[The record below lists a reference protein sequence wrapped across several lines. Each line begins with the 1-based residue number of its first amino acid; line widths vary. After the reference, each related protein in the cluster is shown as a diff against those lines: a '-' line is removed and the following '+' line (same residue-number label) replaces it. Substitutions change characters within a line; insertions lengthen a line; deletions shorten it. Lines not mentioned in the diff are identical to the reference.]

1 MSVIPSPV
9 APQIIDHI
17 VEGAEAWVRAD
28 IRRDD
33 WFLRLSPE
41 CLAELHAI
49 VVELRAHP
57 CPAEQI
63 DAARFAMPACRAF
76 MRGVRAVLDEG
87 VRFAVVDRLP
97 MDEISDDEARALYW
111 ILSSLLAR
119 PVQQK
124 LTGTMIYDVHDTGK
138 KATPG
143 SGVRPDQTNME
154 QFFHNDNAYN
164 TTQPEIVALL
174 CARPAKSGG
183 VSHVMSFYTLHNALL
198 RACKDNKDNKDVITR
213 LYQPFWFDRQK
224 EYLAGEPAVMSAPM
238 FTYDGRLKVR
248 MSMHQASGG
257 YTLMSEPLD
266 QAAVASFDALKR
278 LFADQALSVDF
289 VMERGQIQYVNN
301 LETCHRRTLFK
312 DFAAPEQKR
321 LMIRLWLRNTGDVC
335 YQG

>member
-1 MSVIPSPV
+1 MNDISPSR
-9 APQIIDHI
+9 QTIDHL
-17 VEGAEAWVRAD
+17 VEGRKAWVRAD
-28 IRRDD
+28 IQRDD
-33 WFLRLSPE
+33 WFLKLTPE
-41 CLAELHAI
+41 CLAELHE
-49 VVELRAHP
+49 VVAALRAHP
-57 CPAEQI
+57 CKPEQI
-63 DAARFAMPACRAF
+63 DPARYAIPACRAF
-76 MRGVRAVLDEG
+76 MRRVRTVLDDG

-97 MDEISDDEARALYW
+97 MDDISDVEAKALYW

-124 LTGTMIYDVHDTGK
+124 LTGTLIYDVHDTGQ

-183 VSHVMSFYTLHNALL
+183 VSQLMSFYTLHNALL
-198 RACKDNKDNKDVITR
+198 RAHQHVIPR

-224 EYLAGEPAVMSAPM
+224 ETLPGEREVISAPM
-238 FTYDGRLKVR
+238 FVYDGRLKVR
-248 MSMHQASGG
+248 MSVHQASGG
-257 YTLMSEPLD
+257 YSLMNEPMD
-266 QAAVASFDALKR
+266 AATIAAISALKNVFADDALHIE
-278 LFADQALSVDF
+278 F

-301 LETCHRRTLFK
+301 LETCHRRTGFE
-312 DFAAPEQKR
+312 DFTDAGKKR
-321 LMIRLWLRNTGDVC
+321 LMIRLWLRNAGDVR

>member
-1 MSVIPSPV
+1 MSAITHPV
-9 APQIIDHI
+9 APKIIDHI
-17 VEGAEAWVRAD
+17 VEGTKAWVRTD
-28 IRRDD
+28 IKRDD
-33 WFLRLSPE
+33 WFLPLTAA

-49 VVELRAHP
+49 VAELRAQP
-57 CPAEQI
+57 YVIEQI
-63 DAARFAMPACRAF
+63 DPARFAMPACRAF
-76 MRGVRAVLDEG
+76 MRRVRAVLDEG

-97 MDEISDDEARALYW
+97 MDDISDQEAKALYW

-198 RACKDNKDNKDVITR
+198 RAHKDAIPR

-224 EYLAGEPAVMSAPM
+224 EYLPGEPAVMPAPM

-248 MSMHQASGG
+248 MSVHQASGG
-257 YTLMSEPLD
+257 YAMMNEPMD
-266 QAAVASFDALKR
+266 QAAVASFAALKR
-278 LFADQALSVDF
+278 LFADEALSVDF
-289 VMERGQIQYVNN
+289 VMARGQIQYVNN
-301 LETCHRRTLFK
+301 LETCHRRTMFE
-312 DFAAPEQKR
+312 DFAEPEKKR
-321 LMIRLWLRNTGDVC
+321 LMVRLWLRNAGDVR

>member
-1 MSVIPSPV
+1 MTRSV
-9 APQIIDHI
+9 APQTIDHL
-17 VEGAEAWVRAD
+17 VEGTKAWVRAD

-33 WFLRLSPE
+33 WFLPLTPE

-49 VVELRAHP
+49 VVELRAQP

-63 DAARFAMPACRAF
+63 DPARFAMPACRKF

-97 MDEISDDEARALYW
+97 MDEISDEEAKALYW

-183 VSHVMSFYTLHNALL
+183 VSHVMSFYSLHNALL
-198 RACKDNKDNKDVITR
+198 RKHKDAIPR

-224 EYLAGEPAVMSAPM
+224 EYLPGEPAAISAPM

-248 MSMHQASGG
+248 MSVHQASGG
-257 YTLMSEPLD
+257 YALMNEPLD
-266 QAAVASFDALKR
+266 EAAMASFDTLKR
-278 LFADQALSVDF
+278 VFADEALSVDF
-289 VMERGQIQYVNN
+289 VMKRGQIQYVNN
-301 LETCHRRTLFK
+301 LETGHRRTAFE
-312 DFAAPEQKR
+312 DFAEPEKKR
-321 LMIRLWLRNTGDVC
+321 LMIRLWLRDAGDVR

>member
-1 MSVIPSPV
+1 MNAGNLSV
-9 APQIIDHI
+9 QTIDHI
-17 VEGAEAWVRAD
+17 VEGTRAWVRAD

-33 WFLRLSPE
+33 WFFRLTPE
-41 CLAELHAI
+41 CLSELHAI
-49 VVELRAHP
+49 LVDLRAHP
-57 CPAEQI
+57 CAVEQI
-63 DAARFAMPACRAF
+63 DPARFAMPACSTF
-76 MRGVRAVLDEG
+76 MRRVQTVLDEG

-97 MDEISDDEARALYW
+97 MDEISDEEAKALYW

-124 LTGTMIYDVHDTGK
+124 LTGTLIYDVHDTGK

-164 TTQPEIVALL
+164 TTQPEYVALL

-183 VSHVMSFYTLHNALL
+183 VSQLMSFYTLHNELL
-198 RACKDNKDNKDVITR
+198 RAHREVIPR

-224 EYLAGEPAVMSAPM
+224 EFLPGEPAVISAPI

-248 MSMHQASGG
+248 LSLFQASSG
-257 YTLMSEPLD
+257 YTMMNEPMD
-266 QAAVASFDALKR
+266 QAGVTAIDTLKN
-278 LFADQALSVDF
+278 LFANEALRIDF

-301 LETCHRRTLFK
+301 LEACHRRTTFEDYAEPHK
-312 DFAAPEQKR
+312 KR
-321 LMIRLWLRNTGDVC
+321 LMVRLWLRNAGDVR
-335 YQG
+335 YRG

>member
-1 MSVIPSPV
+1 MNANSPSL
-9 APQIIDHI
+9 QTIDRPI
-17 VEGAEAWVRAD
+17 EGRKAWVRAD
-28 IRRDD
+28 LQRDD
-33 WFLRLSPE
+33 WFLPFTSE

-49 VVELRAHP
+49 VADLRVHP
-57 CPAEQI
+57 PVPFAAEQI
-63 DAARFAMPACRAF
+63 DPARYAMTACRAF
-76 MRGVRAVLDEG
+76 MRRVRAVLDDG

-97 MDEISDDEARALYW
+97 MDDISDFEAKALYW

-124 LTGTMIYDVHDTGK
+124 LTGTLMYDVHDTGQ

-174 CARPAKSGG
+174 YARPAKSGG
-183 VSHVMSFYTLHNALL
+183 VSQLMSFYTLHNALL
-198 RACKDNKDNKDVITR
+198 HAHKQVIPR

-224 EYLAGEPAVMSAPM
+224 EYLPGEPEVISAPM
-238 FTYDGRLKVR
+238 FSAQEGRLNVR
-248 MSMHQASGG
+248 MSVHQAGGG
-257 YTLMSEPLD
+257 YALMNEPMDAATL
-266 QAAVASFDALKR
+266 AAIATLKN
-278 LFADQALSVDF
+278 LFADEALSVDF

-301 LETCHRRTLFK
+301 LETCHRRTTFE
-312 DFAAPEQKR
+312 DFADAEKKR
-321 LMIRLWLRNTGDVC
+321 LMIRLWLRDAGDVR